1 MLRKRGYKNA
11 LKEHVAANQNF
22 KIVSVSKAIK
32 LKDEKVFYFRGH
44 TTFQK
49 LTQNLQGM
57 C

>member
-1 MLRKRGYKNA
+1 MLRKRGCKNA